1 MKIWREQRGATAV
14 EFAFVAPIFLM
25 FLLLLLEG
33 ARMMWTQGALQE
45 AAASAARCSA
55 VKSSSCNSD
64 ALVKSYAVARA
75 ANSQITIAA
84 TTVTIDNAVTCGTLG
99 NMQKVTITAPWSSA
113 ATNLLP
119 GAPSQLSVYSCF
131 PNA

>member
-1 MKIWREQRGATAV
+1 MRLARDQRGATAV

-25 FLLLLLEG
+25 FLLMMLEG

-55 VKSSSCNSD
+55 VKSTNCTSE
-64 ALVKSYAVARA
+64 ALVKSYAVSRA

-84 TTVTIDNAVTCGTLG
+84 STVTVDNAVTCGTLG
-99 NMQKVTITAPWSSA
+99 NMQRVTINTPWSSA
-113 ATNLLP
+113 ATSLLP
-119 GAPSQLSVYSCF
+119 GAPTRLNVYSCF